1 MGFAVGDSLNLLINK
16 EISLLA
22 NAAIS
27 SEVVERMGRAS
38 NTFSLNFNVSKFT
51 ETEVCEGVFV
61 QSTGRR
67 YEGVAGQSD
76 WVVDLHEST
85 GSAVGALGS
94 VDGSSKAEVTLSANA
109 FL

>member
-1 MGFAVGDSLNLLINK
+1 MGLAVGDSLNFLINK

-22 NAAIS
+22 NTAIS
-27 SEVVERMGRAS
+27 SEVIERIGRAS

-51 ETEVCEGVFV
+51 ETAICEGILME
-61 QSTGRR
+61 STGRR
-67 YEGVAGQSD
+67 YEGVTGQSD
-76 WVVDLHEST
+76 WVVDLHESA

-94 VDGSSKAEVTLSANA
+94 VDSSCETEITLSTNA